1 MQAEAACTI
10 LSVVSICRLHRNG
23 VLKGL

>member
-1 MQAEAACTI
+1 MQAEAACTT